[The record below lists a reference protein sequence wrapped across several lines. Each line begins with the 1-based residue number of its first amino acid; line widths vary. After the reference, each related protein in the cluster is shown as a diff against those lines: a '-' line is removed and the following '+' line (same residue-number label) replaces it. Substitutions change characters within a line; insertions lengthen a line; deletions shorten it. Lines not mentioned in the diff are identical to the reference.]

1 MVNIVTIE
9 VGGRK
14 FMCWCVRSDVVV
26 AGVSPGSQRF
36 KLPPFLLASNSFFFL
51 LFGWLGLFERGS
63 ESVMG
68 GEIGSS
74 YVGY

>member
-36 KLPPFLLASNSFFFL
+36 KLPPFLLASNSFFFCCL
-51 LFGWLGLFERGS
+51 AGS
-63 ESVMG
+63 GCSKG
-68 GEIGSS
+68 ARNR
-74 YVGY
+74 